1 MTNYIDSLNKEIF
14 LLEQN
19 KKNQVLGIKKQFG
32 NTVESLKPI
41 NIVKKMV
48 GKIFQT
54 LKVECTT
61 INKLLSSSIDTAAK
75 TINQKVT
82 NNPISIFLRVLY
94 SFAKRK

>member
-41 NIVKKMV
+41 NIVKKM
-48 GKIFQT
+48 GGNILQT
-54 LKVECTT
+54 LKVESTT

-82 NNPISIFLRVLY
+82 NNPISIFLRALY